1 MPPNP
6 VSTEPKSDEC
16 VKVVVRIRPLSRKE
30 LQDGHKA

>member
-6 VSTEPKSDEC
+6 DTKADEC

-30 LQDGHKA
+30 LQDGHKV